1 MLSQLLQD
9 SANLWQG
16 HVWIMMATLILLLP
30 FPTWSPA
37 KTWSKGQ
44 NFPNPPPR
52 WWKPQGPPWSEF
64 NELQSASDIST
75 ASPAATT
82 NASQIV
88 VSLCITKIDNTEQT
102 PNIFTADYRPWSY
115 YLSSQQ
121 PLLVPAGFLF
131 GVCFRPI
138 FRNQLYDT
146 HSSPL
151 TITGATWKEP
161 IWPFRTIFFSFFCRD
176 AYINSWNEI
185 LRERRRKR
193 AILSDT
199 Q

>member
-1 MLSQLLQD
+1 MTRSCMD
-9 SANLWQG
+9 HDGNAD
-16 HVWIMMATLILLLP
+16 P
-30 FPTWSPA
+30 FAPIS
-37 KTWSKGQ
+37 GL
-44 NFPNPPPR
+44 
-52 WWKPQGPPWSEF
+52 KPCKNMEQGPELSKPASSVMETTGPSMKWVLQWELF
-64 NELQSASDIST
+64 NEPQSASDIST